1 MRDRAKNRKISL
13 ALEDGTILTGRS
25 AGVPGTVAGEF
36 VFNTAMSGY
45 EEVLTD
51 PSYAGQIVVMTS
63 PMIGN
68 TGITREDAES
78 GKVHL
83 SGFVAREIVDLP
95 SNYRSRLSLPD
106 YFREEGVVAATG
118 IDTRLLTLRIR
129 DSGVLRG
136 VLTTEEHD
144 PATLLRMAREV
155 PPIGESDLVGRV
167 ATRERRTLLPEGP
180 STLRVVLVDYGAKE
194 SIAHCILS
202 MGVDVTVVPPQTT
215 ARQIL
220 EDRPDGVILS
230 NGPGD
235 PAVLT
240 SVVEEI
246 RGLVGR
252 LPLFGICLGHQ
263 LLARA
268 VGAQT
273 FKLPFG
279 HHGINH
285 PVLDILEG
293 RVLITSQNHNYAVDP
308 ATLPEGAVRTFES
321 LYDHSLEGLWFREA
335 RIYSVQFHPESAP
348 GPRDGRS
355 IFSRFL
361 SILSGEDR

>member
-1 MRDRAKNRKISL
+1 MSGLSGKKKISL
-13 ALEDGTILTGRS
+13 ALEDGTVLSGVS
-25 AGVPGTVAGEF
+25 AGISGTVFGEF

-51 PSYAGQIVVMTS
+51 PSYAGQIVTMTS

-78 GKVHL
+78 SGVHL

-95 SNYRSRLSLPD
+95 SNHRSRLSLPD
-106 YFREEGVVAATG
+106 YFQERGVVAASG
-118 IDTRLLTLRIR
+118 IDTRLLTLRLR
-129 DSGVLRG
+129 DRGVLRG
-136 VLTTEEHD
+136 ILTTEEHD
-144 PATLLRMAREV
+144 PATLRKAAKEV
-155 PPIGESDLVGRV
+155 LPISEVDLVGRV
-167 ATRERRTLLPEGP
+167 ASRERTTLFPEGP
-180 STLRVVLVDYGAKE
+180 SSLRVVLIDYGAKA
-194 SIAHCILS
+194 SIARYLLDQGIR
-202 MGVDVTVVPPQTT
+202 VTVVPPRTT

-220 EDRPDGVILS
+220 DDSPDGVILS

-235 PAVLT
+235 PAILDAE
-240 SVVEEI
+240 VEEI

-268 VGAQT
+268 VGART

-285 PVLDILEG
+285 PVLDLRDG

-308 ATLPEGAVRTFES
+308 RSLPAGAIRTFES

-348 GPRDGRS
+348 GPHDARS
-355 IFSRFL
+355 VFSSFH
-361 SILSGEDR
+361 SILVGEDP

>member
-1 MRDRAKNRKISL
+1 MSGLSGKKKISL
-13 ALEDGTILTGRS
+13 GLEDGTVLSGIS
-25 AGVPGTVAGEF
+25 VGVSGTVTGEF

-51 PSYAGQIVVMTS
+51 PSYAGQIVTMTS

-68 TGITREDAES
+68 TGITRDDAES
-78 GKVHL
+78 SGVHL
-83 SGFVAREIVDLP
+83 SGFVAREIVALP
-95 SNYRSRLSLPD
+95 SNHRSRISLPD
-106 YFREEGVVAATG
+106 YFQEHGVVAASG
-118 IDTRLLTLRIR
+118 IDTRLLTLRLR
-129 DSGVLRG
+129 DRGVLRG
-136 VLTTEEHD
+136 ILTTEEHD
-144 PATLLRMAREV
+144 PATLRKAANEIL
-155 PPIGESDLVGRV
+155 PISEIDLVGRV
-167 ATRERRTLLPEGP
+167 ASRERTTLFPEGP
-180 STLRVVLVDYGAKE
+180 SSLRVVLIDYGAKA
-194 SIAHCILS
+194 SIARCLLS
-202 MGVDVTVVPPQTT
+202 RGIGVTVVPPRTT

-220 EDRPDGVILS
+220 DDSPDGVILS

-235 PAVLT
+235 PAILD
-240 SVVEEI
+240 SEVEEI

-268 VGAQT
+268 VGART

-285 PVLDILEG
+285 PVLDLREG

-308 ATLPEGAVRTFES
+308 RSLPAGAIRTFES

-348 GPRDGRS
+348 GPHDARS
-355 IFSRFL
+355 VFSSFH
-361 SILSGEDR
+361 SILVGEDP

>member
-1 MRDRAKNRKISL
+1 MSGLLGKQKISL
-13 ALEDGTILTGRS
+13 ALEDGTVLSGIS
-25 AGVPGTVAGEF
+25 AGVPGTVTGEF

-51 PSYAGQIVVMTS
+51 PSYAGQIVTMTS

-68 TGITREDAES
+68 TGITRDDAES
-78 GKVHL
+78 AGVHL
-83 SGFVAREIVDLP
+83 SGFVAREIVALP
-95 SNYRSRLSLPD
+95 SNHRSRLSLPD
-106 YFREEGVVAATG
+106 YFQERGVVAASG
-118 IDTRLLTLRIR
+118 IDTRLLTLRLR
-129 DSGVLRG
+129 DRGVLRG
-136 VLTTEEHD
+136 ILTTEEHD
-144 PATLLRMAREV
+144 PAALRKAANEIVPISEV
-155 PPIGESDLVGRV
+155 DLVGRV
-167 ATRERRTLLPEGP
+167 ASRERTTLFPEGP
-180 STLRVVLVDYGAKE
+180 SSLRVVLIDYGAKA
-194 SIAHCILS
+194 SIARSLLGLGIR
-202 MGVDVTVVPPQTT
+202 VTVVPPRTT

-220 EDRPDGVILS
+220 DDSPDGVILS

-235 PAVLT
+235 PASLD
-240 SVVEEI
+240 SEVEEI

-268 VGAQT
+268 VGSRT

-285 PVLDILEG
+285 PVLDLRDG

-308 ATLPEGAVRTFES
+308 RSLPAGAIRTFES

-348 GPRDGRS
+348 GPHDARS
-355 IFSRFL
+355 VFSSFH
-361 SILSGEDR
+361 SILQGEDP